1 MRMPKTVS
9 IVVILLP
16 HFGEN
21 TIVELVVKFLI
32 QNVLCSFPGRDLAN
46 PEAFEFATLVKK

>member
-1 MRMPKTVS
+1 MPKTVS